1 MRAVILA
8 MSLATLAG
16 CALNVPTKSP
26 KFPDAPAELTEKL
39 PDLIPLEP
47 GKKKPKELLDNAAE
61 NYGICYQYL
70 ERSLAWQNWYQEQ
83 RALHQKH
90 QK

>member
-1 MRAVILA
+1 MKSMALA
-8 MSLATLAG
+8 LCLTVLAG
-16 CALNVPTKSP
+16 CALNVPVKTA